1 MANANEKNVVKEDSK
16 LKKFFKSDVVKT
28 VTLIG
33 TAVLT
38 IANTVFLV
46 WTCAST
52 AEAEVNA
59 NVIDDYNTM
68 KGLEVDPS
76 NTEVGA

>member
-1 MANANEKNVVKEDSK
+1 MANANENNVVKEDSK